1 MWILALWANPLA
13 RKIALYAAV
22 SLAIFFAVRW
32 YSNRAYY
39 QGMEQGRQA
48 ATTEIEKAKREE
60 WKAESDRLAA
70 EAGKIAASRIAVD
83 AEAAEVRRSRAAMQT
98 ALSSSLKLITSIRE
112 ADNATVL
119 AVPDADL
126 VRAVRALSAELA
138 RTAPQTK

>member
-39 QGMEQGRQA
+39 QGMEQGRRA

-70 EAGKIAASRIAVD
+70 EAAAIEGTRRTVG
-83 AEAAEVRRSRAAMQT
+83 AEMAELRRSRAAMQT
-98 ALSSSLKLITSIRE
+98 ALSSSLKLITSTRE
-112 ADNATVL
+112 VDNAQVL
-119 AVPDADL
+119 AVPDVDL
-126 VRAVRALSAELA
+126 LRAVRALSAELA
-138 RTAPQTK
+138 RTAPPAR